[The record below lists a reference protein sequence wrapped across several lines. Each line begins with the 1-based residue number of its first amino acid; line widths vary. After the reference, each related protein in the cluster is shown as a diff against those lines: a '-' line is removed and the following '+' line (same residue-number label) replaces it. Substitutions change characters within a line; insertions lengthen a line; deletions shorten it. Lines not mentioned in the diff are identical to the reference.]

1 MGNDGINKLNGN
13 DRRKGKERRKSDRRD
28 SNRQPQEGV
37 LTTRAGDRRRKP
49 RRVADQTSSKK
60 TGKGDV

>member
-1 MGNDGINKLNGN
+1 MGDEGIDKLNGN

-49 RRVADQTSSKK
+49 RRAADRKSSAK
-60 TGKGDV
+60 TGKGDA